1 MLFIRSTVVWQIGA
15 ILRANK
21 IIDGIQSRWVTYF
34 RFLCVS
40 VFLCCQ
46 FGVFSVWRSFCYRFW
61 WFFFLFFH
69 IFPFFP
75 NIFPFSHFFNA
86 FHPFLIFLFFP
97 KVQAICRVPYAICV
111 FIFILLFLKKKIRW
125 KHRIGPKQAAKT
137 EKHENDKNKSTT
149 KTANRTKNNPKRPS
163 NLSN

>member
-1 MLFIRSTVVWQIGA
+1 MFGPKFMLFIRSTVVWQIGA

-46 FGVFSVWRSFCYRFW
+46 FGVFFRLAFILLSFLVI
-61 WFFFLFFH
+61 FFLFFH
-69 IFPFFP
+69 ISPFFH

-86 FHPFLIFLFFP
+86 FHPFLIFLFFS
-97 KVQAICRVPYAICV
+97 QSASYSLSSMRDLRVYLNFP
-111 FIFILLFLKKKIRW
+111 LSEKKNSMKTSNWSKTSSKNRKTW
-125 KHRIGPKQAAKT
+125 KRQKQ
-137 EKHENDKNKSTT
+137 KHN
-149 KTANRTKNNPKRPS
+149 
-163 NLSN
+163 